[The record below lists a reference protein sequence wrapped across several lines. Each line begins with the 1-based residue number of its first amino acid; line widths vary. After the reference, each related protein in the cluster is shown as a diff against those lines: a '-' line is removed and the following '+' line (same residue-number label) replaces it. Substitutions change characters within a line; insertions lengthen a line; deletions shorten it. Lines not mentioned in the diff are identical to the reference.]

1 MKTFMP
7 MMYWSIIALNFGAHY
22 SNIMMLIGWIAGTLN
37 KNNIFIIPKSRNISD
52 DIPDDINTKYE
63 MPEKYYT
70 DQINIKADSLRLNNL
85 LFIPSAVISMITVT
99 ITND

>member
-1 MKTFMP
+1 
-7 MMYWSIIALNFGAHY
+7 
-22 SNIMMLIGWIAGTLN
+22 
-37 KNNIFIIPKSRNISD
+37 
-52 DIPDDINTKYE
+52 